1 MSSAEN
7 QQQQPI
13 EGQQNEV
20 QSVVNNVPA
29 QSASLYVGELD
40 PTVTEA
46 MLFEIFNMIG
56 PVASIRVCRDAVTR
70 RSLGYAY
77 VNYLNIQDGERA
89 LEQLNYSLIKNRACR
104 IMWSQRDPA
113 LRKTGQGNI
122 FIKNLD
128 EAIDNKVNHYCLN
141 FRYYFAYLS
150 FLFQALHDTFAA
162 FGNVLSCKVA
172 TDEHGNSRGYGF
184 VHYESGESANAAIQ
198 HVNGMLLND
207 KKVYVGHHISKK
219 VNKFLF

>member
-1 MSSAEN
+1 MSQAPAPS
-7 QQQQPI
+7 
-13 EGQQNEV
+13 EV
-20 QSVVNNVPA
+20 QQDAQAPAAQAQPAADQSNNNNGTP

-77 VNYLNIQDGERA
+77 VNYLNLQDGERA

-128 EAIDNKVNHYCLN
+128 EAIDNKVR
-141 FRYYFAYLS
+141 FFIYF
-150 FLFQALHDTFAA
+150 
-162 FGNVLSCKVA
+162 
-172 TDEHGNSRGYGF
+172 
-184 VHYESGESANAAIQ
+184 
-198 HVNGMLLND
+198 
-207 KKVYVGHHISKK
+207 
-219 VNKFLF
+219 